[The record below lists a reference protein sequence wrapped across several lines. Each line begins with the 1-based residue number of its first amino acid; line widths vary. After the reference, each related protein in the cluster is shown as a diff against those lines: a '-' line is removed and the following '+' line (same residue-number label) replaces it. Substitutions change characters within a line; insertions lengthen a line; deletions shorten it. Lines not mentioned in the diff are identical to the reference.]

1 METASLERAVCAVHA
16 DHWVSCSRASL
27 QTGKAWGLSRH
38 TGVFFPFFLF
48 FQTLEVLMER
58 RRKVLSWSELSHR
71 AASAPSSH

>member
-1 METASLERAVCAVHA
+1 MCSACRSLGELQQGQPA
-16 DHWVSCSRASL
+16 DWEGLGAEQTHGSL
-27 QTGKAWGLSRH
+27 
-38 TGVFFPFFLF
+38 FFLFFFLF